1 MARILLI
8 EDDPDLSEGLTDA
21 FQMEGYQLDHAGSGP
36 LGLEQARRRQHDLII
51 LDVMLPGLSGF
62 DLLKEIREAGVLT
75 PVLMLTARGE
85 EMDKVRGLKSG
96 ADDYLTKPFGMME
109 LVARVEA
116 LLRRSG
122 ASRKVPGVVEKGR
135 IRVDFRSRKAWRRKR
150 EIQLTGREF
159 QILEYLASHAGEA
172 VRREDLVRHIWGT
185 DDDVEVSTRTVDQH
199 IASLRRKLEE
209 DPSSPDFIETVYGYG
224 YRLRL

>member
-21 FQMEGYQLDHAGSGP
+21 FQMEGYQLDHAASGP
-36 LGLEQARRRQHDLII
+36 LGLERARHRQHDLII

-122 ASRKVPGVVEKGR
+122 GSRKVPGVVEKGR
-135 IRVDFRSRKAWRRKR
+135 IRVDFRSRRAWRRKR

-159 QILEYLASHAGEA
+159 QILEYLAGHAGEA

-185 DDDVEVSTRTVDQH
+185 DDDVDVSTRTVDQH

-209 DPSSPDFIETVYGYG
+209 DSSSPQFIETVYGYG
-224 YRLRL
+224 YRL